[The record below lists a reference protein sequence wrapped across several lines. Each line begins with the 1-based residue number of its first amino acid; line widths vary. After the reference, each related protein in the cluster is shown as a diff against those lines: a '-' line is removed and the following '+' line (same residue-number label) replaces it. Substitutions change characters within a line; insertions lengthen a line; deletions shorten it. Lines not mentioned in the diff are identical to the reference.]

1 MYHFKYEI
9 EKKTILVKLDELK
22 TEVLEITEKLPD
34 QIIIAQT
41 EIKSIDQANELMNI
55 LINENL
61 SEYQKQTE
69 KEWIEI
75 HDALENN
82 NSRKEVLNKLMKQ
95 YDSTFN
101 ISKDLVN
108 KKKSIIEYGKQLYNL
123 LDKMDSALLV
133 SESKK
138 DYRPFLQTNVHIEES
153 ANRGDI
159 IIKCIAKT
167 NMQPFGFKSEIT
179 QFEYFNNKNE
189 LCFND
194 KIIIKVDNEF
204 LKKIEFI
211 CNYLDI
217 NNLEKYY
224 WKDDWFFP
232 ISINANVFD
241 LGTTD
246 KGFESNI
253 FEFKL
258 LILNHEIHKEY
269 SENILNCPFRLRLL
283 IDFILSYKN

>member
-1 MYHFKYEI
+1 
-9 EKKTILVKLDELK
+9 
-22 TEVLEITEKLPD
+22 
-34 QIIIAQT
+34 
-41 EIKSIDQANELMNI
+41 
-55 LINENL
+55 
-61 SEYQKQTE
+61 
-69 KEWIEI
+69 
-75 HDALENN
+75 
-82 NSRKEVLNKLMKQ
+82 
-95 YDSTFN
+95 
-101 ISKDLVN
+101 
-108 KKKSIIEYGKQLYNL
+108 
-123 LDKMDSALLV
+123 MDSALLV